1 MEILN
6 FSKFILHIFIK
17 HMSNKLNFDY
27 NNIRKLTSNLKTN
40 LREKYSSLENI
51 TSNINNTADGIGY
64 QYSSLQTSETD
75 KYIDELS
82 LLFENNT
89 LDGNYKVNGNL
100 SVKTLSVDNII
111 VNDDNLNVGRDKYD
125 INKIIES
132 IKLQDLKLSKQTIND
147 SKLNNIIV
155 NNSYIYGSIIND
167 SILNR
172 PTLNNIRSINGLI
185 GINNSNPLY
194 TLDVNGS
201 CRLGTNSSSITHI
214 EYGNVTL
221 NVGGTYIVNTKPFGL
236 NVKIMLSYIN
246 LGSVPTNILYTSSVS
261 SPSFTIVGDANAEV
275 SWILIE

>member
-1 MEILN
+1 
-6 FSKFILHIFIK
+6 
-17 HMSNKLNFDY
+17 MSNKLNFDY